1 MDYLAIDIETI
12 PDKLSDEIMPKF
24 DPENVKLG
32 NLKDPAKIKQRM
44 IAEEKNFEAK
54 IPKLMS
60 LDPMM
65 GQIICIGF
73 YDRSEKASVLSQRTH
88 KEIDLLK
95 EFLDRATK
103 ASKIVTKNG
112 YNFDLPFIKCR
123 MMLLDVQLSREA
135 NWMVFP
141 KMFQKMQ
148 RRYGSDVHVDIQQ
161 ELSNWDLSKTK
172 KLPWLAKR
180 FGLEVQN
187 DENGSKVFDWWLER
201 DWEKIE
207 SHCIQDVLLT
217 AKIYERMEK
226 WYRV

>member
-112 YNFDLPFIKCR
+112 YNFDLPFIK
-123 MMLLDVQLSREA
+123 
-135 NWMVFP
+135 
-141 KMFQKMQ
+141 
-148 RRYGSDVHVDIQQ
+148 
-161 ELSNWDLSKTK
+161 
-172 KLPWLAKR
+172 
-180 FGLEVQN
+180 
-187 DENGSKVFDWWLER
+187 
-201 DWEKIE
+201 
-207 SHCIQDVLLT
+207 
-217 AKIYERMEK
+217 
-226 WYRV
+226 